1 MKNIQN
7 PDLISYKEREEA
19 QGGKV
24 KILFHTRKVLSSV
37 LISAG
42 YFFSASLDFSVDTA
56 QGQEIKICSFPLL
69 RPDLVPEAL
78 TLKWWGMRW
87 L

>member
-24 KILFHTRKVLSSV
+24 KIFFHTQKVLSSV

-42 YFFSASLDFSVDTA
+42 YFFFFLASLDCSVDTA
-56 QGQEIKICSFPLL
+56 Q
-69 RPDLVPEAL
+69 V
-78 TLKWWGMRW
+78 
-87 L
+87 

>member
-24 KILFHTRKVLSSV
+24 KIFFHTQKVLSSV

-42 YFFSASLDFSVDTA
+42 YFFFFFLASLDFSVDTA
-56 QGQEIKICSFPLL
+56 Q
-69 RPDLVPEAL
+69 V
-78 TLKWWGMRW
+78 
-87 L
+87 

>member
-7 PDLISYKEREEA
+7 PDLISCKEREEA

-24 KILFHTRKVLSSV
+24 KILFHTQKVLSSV

-42 YFFSASLDFSVDTA
+42 YFFLASLDFSVDTA
-56 QGQEIKICSFPLL
+56 Q
-69 RPDLVPEAL
+69 V
-78 TLKWWGMRW
+78 
-87 L
+87 